1 MRAIFCDIS
10 KAFDRV
16 GHKGLLHKFRGL
28 GCSEKVILRFSC
40 YYSGRRQWVVLN
52 GIFSE
57 WMAVVA
63 GIPQGS
69 ILGPLLFLLFIND
82 IKRIGTPIRLL
93 ADDTILYIV
102 VDLREQAAF
111 ILNTDLKQFDWAT
124 SCLVTFN
131 SNKPLSMIFSRKSNP
146 VVILPLYTR
155 YIEDLT

>member
-1 MRAIFCDIS
+1 M
-10 KAFDRV
+10 
-16 GHKGLLHKFRGL
+16 LHKFRGL

-40 YYSGRRQWVVLN
+40 YHSGRRQWVVLN

-82 IKRIGTPIRLL
+82 IKRIGTPIRLM
-93 ADDTILYIV
+93 ADAISLYIV

-111 ILNTDLKQFDWAT
+111 ILNADLKQ
-124 SCLVTFN
+124 SLIGQ
-131 SNKPLSMIFSRKSNP
+131 LP
-146 VVILPLYTR
+146 VLRHLIQTNHCQ
-155 YIEDLT
+155 

>member
-28 GCSEKVILRFSC
+28 GCSEKVISRFSC

-57 WMAVVA
+57 WMDVVA
-63 GIPQGS
+63 GS

-82 IKRIGTPIRLL
+82 IKRIGTPIRLM
-93 ADDTILYIV
+93 ADATSLYIV

-111 ILNTDLKQFDWAT
+111 ILNADLKQ
-124 SCLVTFN
+124 SLIGQ
-131 SNKPLSMIFSRKSNP
+131 LP
-146 VVILPLYTR
+146 VLRHLIQTNHCQ
-155 YIEDLT
+155 